1 MSASATSGKN
11 LVNRKILI
19 DLVGVL
25 LIGLIVLVGYK
36 LSPLLLPKADLTV
49 EPDPACSLQEGPCS
63 VSLPD
68 GDMLRFSVGTRPIPM
83 VKPFEL
89 RVEAA
94 GIRNVS
100 VDFAGVDMDMGYNR
114 PQLAERSPGVFTGE
128 ATLPVCVT
136 GRMTWQ
142 ATLLLETST
151 ARVAIPFRFV
161 TG

>member
-1 MSASATSGKN
+1 M
-11 LVNRKILI
+11 NRKILI
-19 DLVGVL
+19 DLVGLL

-49 EPDPACSLQEGPCS
+49 EPDPACSLQDGPCT

-68 GDMLRFSVGTRPIPM
+68 GGSLSFSVGTRPIPL

-89 RVEAA
+89 RVEAVGA
-94 GIRNVS
+94 RNVV

-114 PQLAERSPGVFTGE
+114 PALAERSPGVFTGE
-128 ATLPVCVT
+128 AMLPVCVT

-142 ATLLLETST
+142 ATILLDTPD

>member
-1 MSASATSGKN
+1 M
-11 LVNRKILI
+11 NRKILI
-19 DLVGVL
+19 DVVGLL
-25 LIGLIVLVGYK
+25 LIALIVLVGYK

-49 EPDPACSLQEGPCS
+49 APDPTCSLQEGACS
-63 VSLPD
+63 VSLPE
-68 GDMLRFSVGTRPIPM
+68 GGVLRFSVGTRPIPL

-89 RVEAA
+89 RVEASGA
-94 GIRNVS
+94 RNVS

-114 PQLAERSPGVFTGE
+114 PALAERSPGVFTGE

-142 ATLLLETST
+142 ATILLDTPA
-151 ARVAIPFRFV
+151 ARLAVPFRFV